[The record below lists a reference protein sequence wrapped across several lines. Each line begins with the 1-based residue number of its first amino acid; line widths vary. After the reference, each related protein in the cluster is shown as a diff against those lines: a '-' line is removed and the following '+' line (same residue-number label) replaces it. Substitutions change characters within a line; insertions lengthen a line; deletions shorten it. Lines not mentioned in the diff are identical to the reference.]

1 MLIQFHSIIIIF
13 IKDLWVSLLEINT
26 NIWVLWY
33 KFSRL
38 TINLFY
44 IAVGRGF
51 FVLGTGFII
60 CVFKAGNVFL
70 RTAAKFIPSELIIAN
85 HHAFVWSRHFQS
97 SRSVL
102 SHTGQRRFEHTRRIE
117 EKLLG
122 FCAIKCAYC
131 AISLWRLRFW
141 CLSLLLRSDFDDIHY
156 RICRRLSYTPYAELQ
171 EPFFTKSK

>member
-44 IAVGRGF
+44 IAVGSGF

-60 CVFKAGNVFL
+60 CVFKAGDVFL
-70 RTAAKFIPSELIIAN
+70 RTAAKFIPFEFIIAD

-97 SRSVL
+97 PKGVSYRTPDKDDL
-102 SHTGQRRFEHTRRIE
+102 NMRRID

-122 FCAIKCAYC
+122 FALPKCAYC
-131 AISLWRLRFW
+131 AISLWRFRFR
-141 CLSLLLRSDFDDIHY
+141 CLSLLLRSDSDVIHY
-156 RICRRLSYTPYAELQ
+156 RICPRFLKHTLC
-171 EPFFTKSK
+171 